1 MLKSDHFLGRVETGK
16 QLHHPDVERMWIKGF
31 SRWRQPGIN
40 TTQEGILRQ
49 EKMSVLPDWI

>member
-1 MLKSDHFLGRVETGK
+1 MLKSNRFSGRVETGK

-40 TTQEGILRQ
+40 TTQEVIL
-49 EKMSVLPDWI
+49 